1 MSLVTPGEGRED
13 TRARIDMPDDAAI
26 RTVIDAFAGA
36 EARLLVTD
44 EVEGRRSVEVS
55 HEALI
60 RHWEKLRAWIDENRD
75 KLRTRE
81 FLKANRAEW
90 LKHGRDPGLLNLP
103 RLYVEAARSLYQQP
117 GDVVIKDVKDYVEA
131 LLDRERRRQEAE
143 EEKYLADISAA
154 QSRTWVAAAA
164 AVLLLVLAVFA
175 GREALIANEQKAIA
189 DKQTPAAL
197 AAISKTSLSSNPAQ
211 RRTRRHGLE

>member
-1 MSLVTPGEGRED
+1 MS
-13 TRARIDMPDDAAI
+13 
-26 RTVIDAFAGA
+26 
-36 EARLLVTD
+36 
-44 EVEGRRSVEVS
+44 RRREVS
-55 HEALI
+55 I
-60 RHWEKLRAWIDENRD
+60 NSRA
-75 KLRTRE
+75 T
-81 FLKANRAEW
+81 
-90 LKHGRDPGLLNLP
+90 
-103 RLYVEAARSLYQQP
+103 SL
-117 GDVVIKDVKDYVEA
+117 IKDVKDYVEA
-131 LLDRERRRQEAE
+131 LLDHERRRQEAE